1 MVVPF
6 RQSAPGR
13 LLLVAAACFLGAAA
27 ALLISGSIYAI
38 GIGMPLGITVA
49 FVGVGLG
56 IGEYTRETLY
66 TVALLPPLL
75 WGFYY
80 LMAELSHVSASGWGW
95 PMAIIAALALG
106 VAAFPGGS
114 RD

>member
-13 LLLVAAACFLGAAA
+13 LILVAAACFLGAAA
-27 ALLISGSIYAI
+27 ALLMTGSIYAI
-38 GIGMPLGITVA
+38 GIGMPIGITIA

-56 IGEYTRETLY
+56 LGEYTRETMY
-66 TVALLPPLL
+66 TVLLMPPLL

-80 LMAELSHVSASGWGW
+80 LMAELSSGRAGGWGW
-95 PMAIIAALALG
+95 PLAILAVLALG
-106 VAAFPGGS
+106 AAAFPGS
-114 RD
+114 KD

>member
-13 LLLVAAACFLGAAA
+13 LLLVAAACFLAAAA
-27 ALLISGSIYAI
+27 ALLMTGSLYAI
-38 GIGMPLGITVA
+38 GIGMPIGITIA

-56 IGEYTRETLY
+56 LGDYTRETLV

-80 LMAELSHVSASGWGW
+80 LMAELSSASRGGFGW
-95 PMAIIAALALG
+95 PLAILAGLALVIAAY
-106 VAAFPGGS
+106 PGS
-114 RD
+114 SED